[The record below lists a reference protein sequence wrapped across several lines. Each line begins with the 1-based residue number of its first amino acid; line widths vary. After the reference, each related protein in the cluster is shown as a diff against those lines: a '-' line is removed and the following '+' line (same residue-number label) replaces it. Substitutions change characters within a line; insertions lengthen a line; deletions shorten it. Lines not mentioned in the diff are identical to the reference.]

1 MWFPVPQKY
10 TETEREMTEQ
20 LLLESVPLNALDRC
34 DRCGAQAYVR
44 AVLLNG
50 GELMF
55 CAHHGK
61 EYAEKLKPI
70 AAKIQDESEK
80 LIESKN
86 QVLIKKPSSLTGLG
100 VSYCA

>member
-1 MWFPVPQKY
+1 MS
-10 TETEREMTEQ
+10 EQ
-20 LLLESVPLNALDRC
+20 LMLQSVPLNALDSC

-61 EYAEKLKPI
+61 EYAEKLKVV
-70 AAKIQDESEK
+70 AAKIIDESEK
-80 LIESKN
+80 LVETPVN
-86 QVLIKKPSSLTGLG
+86 
-100 VSYCA
+100 

>member
-1 MWFPVPQKY
+1 M
-10 TETEREMTEQ
+10 TTTDGEMMSSQITMEQ
-20 LLLESVPLNALDRC
+20 TPLNSLDRC

-44 AVLLNG
+44 ATLATG

-70 AAKIQDESEK
+70 AAKIHDESEK
-80 LIESKN
+80 LIESSN
-86 QVLIKKPSSLTGLG
+86 
-100 VSYCA
+100 

>member
-1 MWFPVPQKY
+1 M
-10 TETEREMTEQ
+10 M
-20 LLLESVPLNALDRC
+20 LESVPLNALDRC

-61 EYAEKLKPI
+61 EYAEKLKSV
-70 AAKIQDESEK
+70 AATIVDESAK
-80 LIESKN
+80 LVETSAI
-86 QVLIKKPSSLTGLG
+86 
-100 VSYCA
+100 